1 MAVIVVL
8 ILASLGLAV
17 LFLTGFIWAVRSGQF
32 EDPQTPAL
40 RILTD
45 DQVSPAPLRPPRSPR
60 ELEKATPA

>member
-17 LFLTGFIWAVRSGQF
+17 AFLLGFVWAVRSGQY
-32 EDPQTPAL
+32 EDPQTPPM

-45 DQVSPAPLRPPRSPR
+45 ER
-60 ELEKATPA
+60 ATAVEPVRTFPERTRTL